1 MQSIFCAGK
10 ISSCVLPSL
19 AGDLSPDSDEE
30 SPLGGAV
37 QEADCDEAEADLSTS
52 LLSPRDAAAKRSASP
67 RRRGR
72 SFDIGGAAGGEAD
85 LVAAAGST
93 PVSPVRQRR
102 GIGGM
107 LGGLSSPAR
116 RR

>member
-1 MQSIFCAGK
+1 MQSILCVGK

-37 QEADCDEAEADLSTS
+37 QEADFDEAEADLSFS
-52 LLSPRDAAAKRSASP
+52 LLSPRDAAAKRFASP

-72 SFDIGGAAGGEAD
+72 SFDTGGAAGGEAD

-93 PVSPVRQRR
+93 PVSPVRQHR

-107 LGGLSSPAR
+107 LGLSSPAR